1 MKKFT
6 AKRVAVLGVLLAAA
20 SIVFIVESLVPPLLP
35 FAPYVKIGLANCFVL
50 FVIIYFGFAEG
61 VIFLV
66 VKNAISALW
75 SFSSFVFVFNV
86 AGSFAAFLVMAL
98 LYRVAFPKVSLVAVS
113 IAGAVCS
120 NIARTCLASLLMETP
135 VAVRTIA
142 LCVRVQRACGHFS
155 RCFDGAFYKTPARK
169 IDKIQMTRY
178 NRKA

>member
-135 VAVRTIA
+135 S
-142 LCVRVQRACGHFS
+142 LYVQLPFVCAFS
-155 RCFDGAFYKTPARK
+155 VLAGILVGVLTVLSIKHLPERLTKFE
-169 IDKIQMTRY
+169 
-178 NRKA
+178 

>member
-135 VAVRTIA
+135 S
-142 LCVRVQRACGHFS
+142 LYVQLPFVCAFS
-155 RCFDGAFYKTPARK
+155 VLAGILVGVLTVLSIKHLPERLTKFK
-169 IDKIQMTRY
+169 
-178 NRKA
+178 

>member
-61 VIFLV
+61 VIFLI

-135 VAVRTIA
+135 S
-142 LCVRVQRACGHFS
+142 LYVQLPFVCAFS
-155 RCFDGAFYKTPARK
+155 VLAGILVGVLTVLSIKHLPERLTKFK
-169 IDKIQMTRY
+169 
-178 NRKA
+178 

>member
-86 AGSFAAFLVMAL
+86 TGSFAAFLVMAL

-135 VAVRTIA
+135 S
-142 LCVRVQRACGHFS
+142 LYVQLPFVCAFS
-155 RCFDGAFYKTPARK
+155 VLAGILVGVLTVLSIKHLPERLTKFK
-169 IDKIQMTRY
+169 
-178 NRKA
+178 

>member
-6 AKRVAVLGVLLAAA
+6 AKRVAVQGVLLAAA
-20 SIVFIVESLVPPLLP
+20 SVVFIVESLVPPLLP

-135 VAVRTIA
+135 S
-142 LCVRVQRACGHFS
+142 LYVQLPFVCAFS
-155 RCFDGAFYKTPARK
+155 VLAGILVGVLTVLSIKHLPERLTKFK
-169 IDKIQMTRY
+169 
-178 NRKA
+178 

>member
-1 MKKFT
+1 MDQHLFC
-6 AKRVAVLGVLLAAA
+6 ALGVLLAAA

-135 VAVRTIA
+135 S
-142 LCVRVQRACGHFS
+142 LYVQLPFVCAFS
-155 RCFDGAFYKTPARK
+155 VLAGILVGVLTVLSIKHLPERLTKFK
-169 IDKIQMTRY
+169 
-178 NRKA
+178 

>member
-98 LYRVAFPKVSLVAVS
+98 LYRVAFPKVSLVAIS

-135 VAVRTIA
+135 S
-142 LCVRVQRACGHFS
+142 LYVQLPFVCAFS
-155 RCFDGAFYKTPARK
+155 VLAGILVGVLTVLSIKHLPERLTKFK
-169 IDKIQMTRY
+169 
-178 NRKA
+178 

>member
-6 AKRVAVLGVLLAAA
+6 AKRVAGLGVLLAAA

-135 VAVRTIA
+135 S
-142 LCVRVQRACGHFS
+142 LYVQLPFVCAFS
-155 RCFDGAFYKTPARK
+155 VLAGILVGVLTVLSIKHLPERLTKFK
-169 IDKIQMTRY
+169 
-178 NRKA
+178 

>member
-61 VIFLV
+61 VIFLA

-135 VAVRTIA
+135 S
-142 LCVRVQRACGHFS
+142 LYVQLPFVCAFS
-155 RCFDGAFYKTPARK
+155 VLAGILVGVLTVLSIKHLPERLTKFK
-169 IDKIQMTRY
+169 
-178 NRKA
+178 

>member
-1 MKKFT
+1 MRGT
-6 AKRVAVLGVLLAAA
+6 TRRLAALGVLLAAA
-20 SIVFIVESLVPPLLP
+20 GITFSIESLIPPLLS

-135 VAVRTIA
+135 S
-142 LCVRVQRACGHFS
+142 LYVQLPFVCAFS
-155 RCFDGAFYKTPARK
+155 VLAGILVGVLTVLSIKHLPERLTKFK
-169 IDKIQMTRY
+169 
-178 NRKA
+178 

>member
-135 VAVRTIA
+135 S
-142 LCVRVQRACGHFS
+142 LYVQLPFVCAFS
-155 RCFDGAFYKTPARK
+155 MLAGILVGVLTVLSIKHLPERLTKFK
-169 IDKIQMTRY
+169 
-178 NRKA
+178 

>member
-50 FVIIYFGFAEG
+50 FVIINFGFAEG
-61 VIFLV
+61 VIFLA

-135 VAVRTIA
+135 S
-142 LCVRVQRACGHFS
+142 LYVQLPFVCAFS
-155 RCFDGAFYKTPARK
+155 VLAGILVGVLTVLSIKHLPERLTKFK
-169 IDKIQMTRY
+169 
-178 NRKA
+178 

>member
-66 VKNAISALW
+66 VKNAISAL
-75 SFSSFVFVFNV
+75 FV
-86 AGSFAAFLVMAL
+86 
-98 LYRVAFPKVSLVAVS
+98 
-113 IAGAVCS
+113 
-120 NIARTCLASLLMETP
+120 
-135 VAVRTIA
+135 VR
-142 LCVRVQRACGHFS
+142 VRVQRCGQFRRLSGH
-155 RCFDGAFYKTPARK
+155 GAAVSGRLPEGEPGR
-169 IDKIQMTRY
+169 
-178 NRKA
+178 N

>member
-50 FVIIYFGFAEG
+50 FVIIYFGFADG
-61 VIFLV
+61 VIFLA

-135 VAVRTIA
+135 S
-142 LCVRVQRACGHFS
+142 LYVQLPFVCAFS
-155 RCFDGAFYKTPARK
+155 VLAGILVGVLTVLSIKHLPERLTKFK
-169 IDKIQMTRY
+169 
-178 NRKA
+178 

>member
-98 LYRVAFPKVSLVAVS
+98 LYRVAFPKVSLVVVS

-135 VAVRTIA
+135 S
-142 LCVRVQRACGHFS
+142 LYVQLPFVCAFS
-155 RCFDGAFYKTPARK
+155 VLAGILVGVLTVLSIKHLPERLTKFK
-169 IDKIQMTRY
+169 
-178 NRKA
+178 

>member
-120 NIARTCLASLLMETP
+120 NIARTCLASLLMETSS
-135 VAVRTIA
+135 
-142 LCVRVQRACGHFS
+142 LYVQLPFVCAFS
-155 RCFDGAFYKTPARK
+155 VLAGILVGVLTVLSIKHLPERLTKFK
-169 IDKIQMTRY
+169 
-178 NRKA
+178 

>member
-120 NIARTCLASLLMETP
+120 NIARTCLASLLRETP
-135 VAVRTIA
+135 S
-142 LCVRVQRACGHFS
+142 LYVQLPFVCAFS
-155 RCFDGAFYKTPARK
+155 VLAGILVGVLTVLSIKHLPERLTKFK
-169 IDKIQMTRY
+169 
-178 NRKA
+178 

>member
-1 MKKFT
+1 MKKFI

-98 LYRVAFPKVSLVAVS
+98 LYRVAFPKVSLVAIS

-135 VAVRTIA
+135 S
-142 LCVRVQRACGHFS
+142 LYVQLPFVCAFS
-155 RCFDGAFYKTPARK
+155 VLAGILVGVLTVLSIKHLPERLTKFK
-169 IDKIQMTRY
+169 
-178 NRKA
+178 

>member
-50 FVIIYFGFAEG
+50 FVIIYFGFADG

-135 VAVRTIA
+135 S
-142 LCVRVQRACGHFS
+142 LYVQLPFVCAFS
-155 RCFDGAFYKTPARK
+155 VLAGILVGVLTVLSIKHLPERLTKFK
-169 IDKIQMTRY
+169 
-178 NRKA
+178 

>member
-98 LYRVAFPKVSLVAVS
+98 LCRVAFPKVSLVAVS

-135 VAVRTIA
+135 S
-142 LCVRVQRACGHFS
+142 LYVQLPFVCAFS
-155 RCFDGAFYKTPARK
+155 VLAGILVGVLTVLSIKHLPERLTKFK
-169 IDKIQMTRY
+169 
-178 NRKA
+178 

>member
-135 VAVRTIA
+135 S
-142 LCVRVQRACGHFS
+142 LYVQLPFVCAFS
-155 RCFDGAFYKTPARK
+155 VLAGILVGVLTVLSIKHLPERLTNFK
-169 IDKIQMTRY
+169 
-178 NRKA
+178 